1 MSEGINDLNQHEG
14 GRSDVL
20 PGGNDRIA
28 GPSHPFPFC
37 KDCFASCYR
46 GAEVLQ
52 RLLGPDAQGPVM
64 EVEAR
69 CVTLSWWSLAG

>member
-28 GPSHPFPFC
+28 GPSLPFPC
-37 KDCFASCYR
+37 SKCPNYSEPIIYSRKCYY
-46 GAEVLQ
+46 GPQCGFGVIALTVQ
-52 RLLGPDAQGPVM
+52 RWRLRLHV
-64 EVEAR
+64 
-69 CVTLSWWSLAG
+69 